1 MAALPADARAEPLDT
16 VRSEEMAEPDTQPKQ
31 LGSAITNALTLLATF
46 VGVAMVH
53 EGSIAQIVTVTVF
66 VVVFLLA
73 TALFHRLGGS
83 TGSAESPHPL
93 WVSGVLS
100 GAVGGGLALGLEWI
114 LEYAERVGIGLTIVL
129 AVAAAYLMSGWQQRW
144 RERVLYRSSLQTD
157 HDGPRANG

>member
-1 MAALPADARAEPLDT
+1 
-16 VRSEEMAEPDTQPKQ
+16 MAEPGSQSKQ
-31 LGSAITNALTLLATF
+31 QGSAMSNAMTLLGAF

-53 EGSIAQIVTVTVF
+53 EVSIAQVVTVTVF

-73 TALFHRLGGS
+73 TMLFHRLGGS
-83 TGSAESPHPL
+83 TGWAESPYPR

-157 HDGPRANG
+157 HDGTGANG